1 MCPSH
6 LKDNK
11 FCQPDADELA
21 SIRERKHKWEVDR
34 EVQRIETEHA
44 DEIAK
49 AKEKQKEKD
58 EKEKEKEKK
67 KKKKEKGDDD
77 DDDDDDNAGKD
88 GKEDAT
94 TKEKDTKK
102 EENRKRDVPAVFN
115 EEPRIFSLNRNFY
128 QMRIDRIRNAEL
140 AKRNMDRLQTPGAF
154 PSVPGGTL

>member
-67 KKKKEKGDDD
+67 KKEKGDDN
-77 DDDDDDNAGKD
+77 DNDNDAGKD

-102 EENRKRDVPAVFN
+102 EENCKRDVPAVFN